1 MQDLNHN
8 ANNQDS
14 TNSRTEVTSTAANKQ
29 IVFIDAT
36 VADKESLVA
45 GVKPGTEVIILDST
59 RDGVAQITEV
69 LANRSDIA
77 SVHIVSHGA
86 EGSLQ
91 LGASAV
97 NSDNLQAY
105 SNSLQQWTSALTAD
119 ADILLYGC
127 DVASGGSG
135 EAFVQQL
142 SQLTGADVAASDDL
156 TGSAVK
162 GGDWDL
168 EVKTGAIESPIAFL
182 PAALAN
188 YNFVLPVSFAPA
200 TNFGVGTEPSSLV
213 VGDFNGDKILDLVT
227 ANLESDNVSVL
238 LGKGDGTFNSASNIS
253 VGSGPYSVAI
263 GDINGDKILDL
274 ATANYNS
281 YTSSILLGKGDG
293 TFNSPSN
300 VSHQQFPY
308 SVGIGDFNGDGKGD
322 LVTAKNS
329 DYNNI
334 SVSLSNGDGT
344 FKSANNTSIGNGPRF
359 VAIGDINGDGKA
371 DLAIPNY
378 FSKDVSVLLSNGDGT
393 FKSSSQLS
401 VGSSFFSVAIG
412 DINGDGKADLAT
424 ANFQSSN
431 NVSVFLG
438 KGDGTFN
445 TASNLSAGS
454 YPYSVAIGDIDGDG
468 KADLV
473 TADAYSDT
481 ASVLLGNGDGTF
493 NSASNFRVGSL
504 PQYVAIGDFNGDGK
518 LDLATANYRSNNV
531 SVLLQVEPNQAPSVT
546 LPGAA
551 VAYTENAAAT
561 IIDSTATVADTDS
574 ANFQGGTLTVRYTA
588 GGSSSDRLSI
598 ANIGSIAIS
607 GTTVSHAGTA
617 IGTIASNGSNGS
629 NLVINLNASATPTV
643 TQELLRSIAYSS
655 TSENPTASRT
665 VQFVLTD
672 GDGGTSTAA
681 TKTIT
686 VTPVNDAPNF
696 TAGAAQNV
704 MANSG
709 AQTVTRWATNFNPGT
724 EESTQ
729 TLDSYIVNVVNNAGI
744 FAAAPTIDINGNLT
758 FTPVANIATSTT
770 ATIEVRAKDN
780 GGTANGGVDT
790 SVAKTFNITVNPQPK
805 ISISDVTITEGN
817 TGIAFAEFQVSLS
830 NASTETVSVNYATA
844 NNTAIAGSDYT
855 AINDTLTFAPGVTTQ
870 TFRVAVNGD
879 MIDEPNE
886 SFFVNL
892 SNPSKATI
900 IDAQGIGNIID
911 NDTAGFTITPIS
923 GNTSEMGGTTSFS
936 VKLNSKPTADVTL
949 SLASSDTTE
958 GTISNSK
965 LTFTESNWNDAQ
977 TVTVKGVDDTLV
989 DGNIAY
995 KIVTNAAVS
1004 ADTKYNNLNP
1014 VDVNVVNI
1022 NDNDIPI
1029 ANFIN
1034 GNRLHS
1040 DTLVGTAQND
1050 QINCYRGHDTIT
1062 GGMGSDRIYGNA
1074 GSDALYGDMSSMVGT
1089 VGGDDLIW
1097 GGSGSD
1103 RIYGGYGHDS
1113 LYGGVANDLLWGDA
1127 GRDRLSGG
1135 LGSDSLTGGAGRDT
1149 FVLAKGEGVD
1159 TITDFQ
1165 MGRDFIGL
1173 AGGLSLGQVSI
1184 TQRSSQAVITNN
1196 SDGEILAAINN
1207 ISAATLQSYAASTFV
1222 TI

>member
-1 MQDLNHN
+1 MQDLNQN
-8 ANNQDS
+8 ANLNQHS
-14 TNSRTEVTSTAANKQ
+14 TNSMTEVTSTAAKKE

-105 SNSLQQWTSALTAD
+105 SNSLQQWASAFTAD

-156 TGSAVK
+156 TGSAVL

-168 EVKTGAIESPIAFL
+168 ETKVGVIE
-182 PAALAN
+182 AALAFQADTLAD
-188 YNFVLPVSFAPA
+188 YNAVLPTTVVTQGNSSSAQSAISADGRYVTFLSFA
-200 TNFGVGTEPSSLV
+200 TNLV
-213 VGDFNGDKILDLVT
+213 SGDT
-227 ANLESDNVSVL
+227 
-238 LGKGDGTFNSASNIS
+238 
-253 VGSGPYSVAI
+253 
-263 GDINGDKILDL
+263 
-274 ATANYNS
+274 
-281 YTSSILLGKGDG
+281 
-293 TFNSPSN
+293 
-300 VSHQQFPY
+300 
-308 SVGIGDFNGDGKGD
+308 
-322 LVTAKNS
+322 
-329 DYNNI
+329 
-334 SVSLSNGDGT
+334 
-344 FKSANNTSIGNGPRF
+344 NNTSDIFVYDRQTNTTSRVSVDSNGTQGNLFSREP
-359 VAIGDINGDGKA
+359 AISADGRYVTFTSFAINLVSGDTNNTGDIFVYDRQTNTT
-371 DLAIPNY
+371 
-378 FSKDVSVLLSNGDGT
+378 SRVSVDSNGTQG
-393 FKSSSQLS
+393 
-401 VGSSFFSVAIG
+401 
-412 DINGDGKADLAT
+412 N
-424 ANFQSSN
+424 NSSN
-431 NVSVFLG
+431 EPAISADGRYVTFLS
-438 KGDGTFN
+438 F
-445 TASNLSAGS
+445 ASNLVSGDTNNTEDIFVYDRQTNTTSRVSVDSNGTQGNKSSFQPAISA
-454 YPYSVAIGDIDGDG
+454 DGRY
-468 KADLV
+468 V
-473 TADAYSDT
+473 TFLS
-481 ASVLLGNGDGTF
+481 F
-493 NSASNFRVGSL
+493 ASNLVS
-504 PQYVAIGDFNGDGK
+504 GD
-518 LDLATANYRSNNV
+518 TNNAPDIFVNAPDIFVYDRQTNTTSRV
-531 SVLLQVEPNQAPSVT
+531 SVDSNGNQGNNSSREPAISADGRYVTFTSNASNLVSGDTNNAPDIFVYERNVPPAIN

-551 VAYTENAAAT
+551 VSYTENAAA
-561 IIDSTATVADTDS
+561 IAIDSTATASDVDS
-574 ANFQGGTLTVRYTA
+574 ANFDTGTLTVSYTTA
-588 GGSSSDRLSI
+588 GI
-598 ANIGSIAIS
+598 AEDQLLVGNIGNISVS
-607 GTTVSHAGTA
+607 GTTVLHSGTA
-617 IGTIASNGSNGS
+617 IGTITSDGSNGS
-629 NLVINLNASATPTV
+629 NLVINLNASATPDI
-643 TQELLRSIAYSS
+643 TQELLRNITYSNS
-655 TSENPTASRT
+655 SENPTASRT
-665 VQFVLTD
+665 VQFILTD

-681 TKTIT
+681 TKTIN
-686 VTPVNDAPNF
+686 VTAVNDAPNF

-709 AQTVTRWATNFNPGT
+709 AQTVTGWATNFNPGT
-724 EESTQ
+724 DESTQ
-729 TLDSYIVNVVNNAGI
+729 TLDRYIVNVVSNAGI
-744 FAAAPTIDINGNLT
+744 FEAAPTIDTNGNLT

-805 ISISDVTITEGN
+805 ISISDVTITEGDS
-817 TGIAFAEFQVSLS
+817 GIAFAEFQVSLS

-855 AINDTLTFAPGVTTQ
+855 ATNDTLTFAPGVTTQ

-879 MIDEPNE
+879 TIDEANE

-923 GNTSEMGGTTSFS
+923 GNTSEAGGTASFS

-995 KIVTNAAVS
+995 RIVTNAAVS
-1004 ADTKYNNLNP
+1004 ADAKYNNLNP
-1014 VDVNVVNI
+1014 VDVSVVNI

-1029 ANFIN
+1029 TNVIN
-1034 GNRLHS
+1034 GNRLYS

-1050 QINCYRGHDTIT
+1050 QLTGYRGHDTIT
-1062 GGMGSDRIYGNA
+1062 GGLGSDRIYGNA

-1113 LYGGVANDLLWGDA
+1113 LYGGVGNDQIWGDA

-1207 ISAATLQSYAASTFV
+1207 INAATLQSNAASTFV

>member
-1 MQDLNHN
+1 MRHDL
-8 ANNQDS
+8 
-14 TNSRTEVTSTAANKQ
+14 
-29 IVFIDAT
+29 
-36 VADKESLVA
+36 
-45 GVKPGTEVIILDST
+45 ILDST

-69 LANRSDIA
+69 LANRSDIT

-105 SNSLQQWTSALTAD
+105 SNSLQQWASALTAD

-135 EAFVQQL
+135 GAFVQQL
-142 SQLTGADVAASDDL
+142 SQLTGAEVAASDDL
-156 TGSAVK
+156 TGSAVL

-168 EVKTGAIESPIAFL
+168 EVKIGAIESPIAFL

-200 TNFGVGTEPSSLV
+200 TNIGVATSPRLV
-213 VGDFNGDKILDLVT
+213 TVGDFNGDGKQDLVT
-227 ANLESDNVSVL
+227 SNLNSNNVSVL
-238 LGKGDGTFNSASNIS
+238 LGKGDGTFNTASNIGVGNVPVS
-253 VGSGPYSVAI
+253 VV
-263 GDINGDKILDL
+263 
-274 ATANYNS
+274 
-281 YTSSILLGKGDG
+281 
-293 TFNSPSN
+293 
-300 VSHQQFPY
+300 
-308 SVGIGDFNGDGKGD
+308 IGDFNGDGKQD
-322 LVTAKNS
+322 LATANEGSWNVSILLGNGNGTFSSAGNFAVWSAPYSVTA
-329 DYNNI
+329 
-334 SVSLSNGDGT
+334 GD
-344 FKSANNTSIGNGPRF
+344 F
-359 VAIGDINGDGKA
+359 NGDGKQ
-371 DLAIPNY
+371 DLATVDFNAGNVSILLGNGNGT
-378 FSKDVSVLLSNGDGT
+378 FSSNGNFG
-393 FKSSSQLS
+393 
-401 VGSSFFSVAIG
+401 VGSGLSSVTVG
-412 DINGDGKADLAT
+412 DFNGDGKQDLAT
-424 ANFQSSN
+424 ANFNSSN
-431 NVSVFLG
+431 VSILLSNG
-438 KGDGTFN
+438 NGTFS
-445 TASNLSAGS
+445 SNGNFGVGISPTSLT
-454 YPYSVAIGDIDGDG
+454 VGDFNGDG
-468 KADLV
+468 KQDLA
-473 TADAYSDT
+473 TANQFFRNVSI
-481 ASVLLGNGDGTF
+481 LLGNGDGTF
-493 NSASNFRVGSL
+493 SSNDNIGVGSN
-504 PQYVAIGDFNGDGK
+504 PISVTVGDFNGDGK
-518 LDLATANYRSNNV
+518 QDLAAANYRSNDV
-531 SVLLQVEPNQAPSVT
+531 SVLLNTTINQAPSVT

-551 VAYTENAAAT
+551 VAYTENAAAK

-574 ANFQGGTLTVRYTA
+574 GNFEDGTLTVSYTA
-588 GGSSSDRLSI
+588 GGSPSDRLSI
-598 ANIGSIAIS
+598 ANIGSIVVS
-607 GTTVSHAGTA
+607 GTTISYAGTA
-617 IGTIASNGSNGS
+617 IGTITSNGSNGS
-629 NLVINLNASATPTV
+629 NLLINLNASATPTV
-643 TQELLRSIAYSS
+643 TQDLLRSIAYSS
-655 TSENPTASRT
+655 TSENPTASRA

-672 GDGGTSTAA
+672 GDGGTSIAA
-681 TKTIT
+681 TKTIN
-686 VTPVNDAPNF
+686 VTAVNDAPNF

-709 AQTVTRWATNFNPGT
+709 AQTVTGWTTNFNPGT

-729 TLDSYIVNVVNNAGI
+729 TLDSYIVNVANNAGI
-744 FAAAPTIDINGNLT
+744 FAAAPTIDTNGNLT
-758 FTPVANIATSTT
+758 FTPVANITTSTT

-780 GGTANGGVDT
+780 GGTANGGIDT

-805 ISISDVTITEGN
+805 ISISDVTITEGDS
-817 TGIAFAEFQVSLS
+817 GIAFAEFQVSLS

-879 MIDEPNE
+879 MMDEANE

-911 NDTAGFTITPIS
+911 NDTAGFTITAIS
-923 GNTSEMGGTTSFS
+923 GNTSEMGGTASFS
-936 VKLNSKPTADVTL
+936 VKLNSRPTAEVTL

-995 KIVTNAAVS
+995 RIVTNAAVS
-1004 ADTKYNNLNP
+1004 ADAKYNNLNP
-1014 VDVNVVNI
+1014 VDVSVVNI

-1029 ANFIN
+1029 TNVIN
-1034 GNRLHS
+1034 GNRLYS

-1050 QINCYRGHDTIT
+1050 QLTGYRGHDTIT
-1062 GGMGSDRIYGNA
+1062 GGLGSDRIYGNA

-1113 LYGGVANDLLWGDA
+1113 LYGGVGNDQIWGDA

-1207 ISAATLQSYAASTFV
+1207 ISAATLQSNAASTFV
-1222 TI
+1222 TM